1 MSPAS
6 ITLLLAASLF
16 AAPPGEPEEP
26 PAAPTDAL
34 LAPPPTPHEAPLES
48 SDQLV
53 PARPFWGPESRRPG
67 PQWTRWAAP
76 LMSAFI
82 PGAGQALNREG
93 GKATIAFA
101 GSVGLI
107 TGIVGLRLSRDPRQG
122 AAPGIG
128 ESPGAYVARLGAM
141 SVLSSAAAQL
151 YLAQIVDAYAV
162 AAGIWP
168 TPRKTYM
175 INVDAT
181 RMSTVGVQPGA
192 PGYAIYDNFAL
203 SVMGQVVPKVAF
215 GLSDMTVMI
224 DMSDMSDMSDGRRNR
239 YTLQAGLRASWRF
252 FERERWWF
260 LLAGGVIVQGTGADN
275 PRPPIDLDLPRG
287 PGQQRFGAI
296 PYVQLEGRWLF
307 LDRFSLNFAPR
318 VSVPLTDRDY
328 RIGRIPRY
336 ATTFELGTGVGV
348 YF

>member
-16 AAPPGEPEEP
+16 AAPPGEPDD
-26 PAAPTDAL
+26 PADAPTDAL
-34 LAPPPTPHEAPLES
+34 LAPPPTAHEPPFDES
-48 SDQLV
+48 EQLV
-53 PARPFWGPESRRPG
+53 PQRPIWGPESRRPG
-67 PQWTRWAAP
+67 PHWKRWAAP
-76 LMSAFI
+76 LMSALI
-82 PGAGQALNREG
+82 PGAGQALNRQA
-93 GKATIAFA
+93 GKATISFA

-107 TGIVGLRLSRDPRQG
+107 TGVVGLHLSRDPRQG
-122 AAPGIG
+122 AAPGVG
-128 ESPGAYVARLGAM
+128 ESPGVYVTRLGAM

-151 YLAQIVDAYAV
+151 YLAQIIDAYAV

-175 INVDAT
+175 IHVDAT
-181 RMSTVGVQPGA
+181 RMSTVGLEPGA

-224 DMSDMSDMSDGRRNR
+224 DGRRNQ

-260 LLAGGVIVQGTGADN
+260 LLAGGVIMQGTGADN
-275 PRPPIDLDLPRG
+275 PRPPIEPDLPG
-287 PGQQRFGAI
+287 GSGQQRFGAI
-296 PYVQLEGRWLF
+296 PYVQLEGRWFF